1 MGFLDYFGDAAK
13 GAADSILADMERKA
27 QEKHDMAMADKAIA
41 REQAMTFMRG
51 RQERKLNEQNLSA
64 AAAEADARRKAERDK
79 EDAKQ
84 KWELEKLTTEEA
96 GRDRRASMRANAP
109 KGESTAPKPPRMEF
123 REVTKP
129 DGRTEIH
136 GFDPVTGELKTV
148 NGRKVSDAKPTDPN
162 AWLSQF

>member
-51 RQERKLNEQNLSA
+51 RQERKLNEQNV
-64 AAAEADARRKAERDK
+64 AAAEREADAKRKAERESEK
-79 EDAKQ
+79 GKQ
-84 KWELEKLTTEEA
+84 KWEREKLTTEEA
-96 GRDRRASMRANAP
+96 GRDRRANISANRPRGETQGPTP
-109 KGESTAPKPPRMEF
+109 KLFKL
-123 REVTKP
+123 P
-129 DGRTEIH
+129 DGT
-136 GFDPVTGELKTV
+136 PVWVKPGDV
-148 NGRKVSDAKPTDPN
+148 PPSGARPWPYGRQDREDSQPTDPN